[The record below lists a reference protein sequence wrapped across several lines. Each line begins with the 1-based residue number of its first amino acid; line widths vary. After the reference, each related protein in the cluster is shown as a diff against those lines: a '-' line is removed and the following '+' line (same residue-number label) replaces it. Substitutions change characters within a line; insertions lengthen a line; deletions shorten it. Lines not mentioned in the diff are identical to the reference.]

1 MPEEYKANDPVIAY
15 RDYYNKAKSHL
26 HSWKNRQVPDW
37 ISDE

>member
-1 MPEEYKANDPVIAY
+1 VIAY

-37 ISDE
+37 IISKQSKVFA